1 MTGDIHGDPARLWS
15 IEIFCNNHKTT
26 TDDWLICLGD
36 VGLNYYGAKS
46 KEEISLKNEA
56 AKLPIK
62 MFCIH
67 GNHERR
73 PIKED
78 GYKEIEV
85 TEGAIQGPILWDSR
99 YPNQYFAID
108 GAVYKIQTSERTLN
122 ALVCGGAYSVDKY
135 YRLQHGW
142 NWWSDEQPNEKTKK
156 KIWNITHDPKINDI
170 DVMLTHT
177 CPFRFIPTELF
188 IGGIDQS
195 TVDQSTEI
203 FFDNIYECYPN
214 DHKPFWYFGHFHG
227 NKYTDDYV
235 MLFDDIIKFGDK
247 VKSDE

>member
-1 MTGDIHGDPARLWS
+1 MTGDIHGDPWRFWS
-15 IEIFCNNHKTT
+15 IENFCNNHKTT

-85 TEGAIQGPILWDSR
+85 TEGAIQGPMLWDSR

-122 ALVCGGAYSVDKY
+122 ALVCGGAYSVDKF
-135 YRLQHGW
+135 YRLQFRA
-142 NWWSDEQPNEKTKK
+142 NWWPDEQPNELTKGLVRLMATRYP
-156 KIWNITHDPKINDI
+156 IDI
-170 DVMLTHT
+170 MLTHT
-177 CPFRFIPTELF
+177 CPLRFEPKELF
-188 IGGIDQS
+188 LDCIDQS
-195 TVDQSTEI
+195 TVDTSTEE
-203 FFDNIYECYPN
+203 FFDDLYEQFPAN
-214 DHKPFWYFGHFHG
+214 KKPMWYFGHFHG
-227 NKYTDDYV
+227 DKYTDDYV
-235 MLFDDIIKFGDK
+235 MLFNDIIELK
-247 VKSDE
+247 

>member
-1 MTGDIHGDPARLWS
+1 MTGDIHGDPWRFWS
-15 IEIFCNNHKTT
+15 IENFCNNHKTT

-85 TEGAIQGPILWDSR
+85 TEGAIQGPMLWDSR

-108 GAVYKIQTSERTLN
+108 GAVYKIQTSERILN
-122 ALVCGGAYSVDKY
+122 ALVCGGAYSVDKF
-135 YRLQHGW
+135 YRLQFRA
-142 NWWSDEQPNEKTKK
+142 NWWPDEQPNELTKGLVRLMATRYP
-156 KIWNITHDPKINDI
+156 IDI
-170 DVMLTHT
+170 MLTHT
-177 CPFRFIPTELF
+177 CPLRFEPKELF
-188 IGGIDQS
+188 LDCIDQS
-195 TVDQSTEI
+195 TVDTSTEE
-203 FFDNIYECYPN
+203 FFDDLYEQFPAN
-214 DHKPFWYFGHFHG
+214 KKPMWYFGHFHG
-227 NKYTDDYV
+227 DKYTDDYV
-235 MLFDDIIKFGDK
+235 MLFVDIIELK
-247 VKSDE
+247 

>member
-1 MTGDIHGDPARLWS
+1 MTGDIHGDPWRFWS
-15 IEIFCNNHKTT
+15 IENFCNNHKTT

-46 KEEISLKNEA
+46 KKEISLKNEA

-85 TEGAIQGPILWDSR
+85 TKGAIQGPMLWDSR

-122 ALVCGGAYSVDKY
+122 ALVCGGAYSVDKF
-135 YRLQHGW
+135 YRLQFRA
-142 NWWSDEQPNEKTKK
+142 NWWPDEQPNELTKGLVRLMATRYP
-156 KIWNITHDPKINDI
+156 IDI
-170 DVMLTHT
+170 MLTHT
-177 CPFRFIPTELF
+177 CPLRFEPKELF
-188 IGGIDQS
+188 LDCIDQS
-195 TVDQSTEI
+195 TVDTSTEE
-203 FFDNIYECYPN
+203 FFDDLYEQFPAN
-214 DHKPFWYFGHFHG
+214 KKPMWYFGHFHG
-227 NKYTDDYV
+227 DKYTDDYV
-235 MLFDDIIKFGDK
+235 MLFVDIIELK
-247 VKSDE
+247 

>member
-1 MTGDIHGDPARLWS
+1 MAVYMTGDIHGDPWRFWS
-15 IEIFCNNHKTT
+15 IENFCNNHKTT

-85 TEGAIQGPILWDSR
+85 TEGAIQGPMLWDSR

-122 ALVCGGAYSVDKY
+122 ALVCGGAYSVDKF
-135 YRLQHGW
+135 YRLQFRA
-142 NWWSDEQPNEKTKK
+142 NWWPDEQPNELTKGLVRLMATRYP
-156 KIWNITHDPKINDI
+156 IDI
-170 DVMLTHT
+170 MLTHT
-177 CPFRFIPTELF
+177 CPLRFEPKELF
-188 IGGIDQS
+188 LDCIDQS
-195 TVDQSTEI
+195 TVDTSTEE
-203 FFDNIYECYPN
+203 FFDDLYEQFPAN
-214 DHKPFWYFGHFHG
+214 KKPMWYFGHFHG
-227 NKYTDDYV
+227 DKYTDDYV
-235 MLFDDIIKFGDK
+235 MLFVDIIELK
-247 VKSDE
+247 

>member
-1 MTGDIHGDPARLWS
+1 MSVYITGDIHGDPWRFWS
-15 IEIFCNNHKTT
+15 IENFCNNHKTT

-46 KEEISLKNEA
+46 KKEISLKNEA

-85 TEGAIQGPILWDSR
+85 TEGAIQGPMLWDSR

-122 ALVCGGAYSVDKY
+122 ALVCGGAYSVDKF
-135 YRLQHGW
+135 YRLQFRA
-142 NWWSDEQPNEKTKK
+142 NWWPDEQPNELTKGLVRFMATRYP
-156 KIWNITHDPKINDI
+156 IDI
-170 DVMLTHT
+170 MLTHT
-177 CPFRFIPTELF
+177 CPLRFEPKELF
-188 IGGIDQS
+188 LDCIDQS
-195 TVDQSTEI
+195 TVDTSTEE
-203 FFDNIYECYPN
+203 FFDDLYEQFPAN
-214 DHKPFWYFGHFHG
+214 QKPMWYFGHFHG
-227 NKYTDDYV
+227 DKYTDDYV
-235 MLFDDIIKFGDK
+235 MLFVDIIELK
-247 VKSDE
+247 

>member
-1 MTGDIHGDPARLWS
+1 MAVYMTGDIHGDPIRLWS
-15 IEIFCNNHKTT
+15 IENFCNNHKTT

-85 TEGAIQGPILWDSR
+85 TEGAIQGPMLWNSR

-122 ALVCGGAYSVDKY
+122 ALVCGGAYSVDKF
-135 YRLQHGW
+135 YRLQFRA
-142 NWWSDEQPNEKTKK
+142 NWWPDEQPNELTKGLVRLMATRYP
-156 KIWNITHDPKINDI
+156 IDI
-170 DVMLTHT
+170 MLTHT
-177 CPFRFIPTELF
+177 CPLRFEPKELF
-188 IGGIDQS
+188 LDCIDQS
-195 TVDQSTEI
+195 TVDTSTEE
-203 FFDNIYECYPN
+203 FFDELYKQFPA
-214 DHKPFWYFGHFHG
+214 DQKPMWYFGHFHG

-235 MLFDDIIKFGDK
+235 MLFDDIIELK
-247 VKSDE
+247 

>member
-1 MTGDIHGDPARLWS
+1 MAVYMTGDIHGDPIRLWS
-15 IEIFCNNHKTT
+15 IENFCNNHKTT

-85 TEGAIQGPILWDSR
+85 TEGAIQGPMLWDSR

-122 ALVCGGAYSVDKY
+122 ALVCGGAYSVDKF
-135 YRLQHGW
+135 YRLQFRA
-142 NWWSDEQPNEKTKK
+142 NWWPDEQPNELTKGLVRLMATRYP
-156 KIWNITHDPKINDI
+156 IDI
-170 DVMLTHT
+170 MLTHT
-177 CPFRFIPTELF
+177 CPLRFEPKELF
-188 IGGIDQS
+188 LDCIDQS
-195 TVDQSTEI
+195 TVDTTTEE
-203 FFDNIYECYPN
+203 FFDE
-214 DHKPFWYFGHFHG
+214 
-227 NKYTDDYV
+227 
-235 MLFDDIIKFGDK
+235 L
-247 VKSDE
+247 

>member
-1 MTGDIHGDPARLWS
+1 MTGNIHGDPWRFWS
-15 IEIFCNNHKTT
+15 IENFCNNHKTT

-85 TEGAIQGPILWDSR
+85 TEGAIQGPMLWDSR

-122 ALVCGGAYSVDKY
+122 ALVCGGAYSVDKF
-135 YRLQHGW
+135 YRLQFRA
-142 NWWSDEQPNEKTKK
+142 NWWPDEQPNELTKGLVRLMATRYP
-156 KIWNITHDPKINDI
+156 IDI
-170 DVMLTHT
+170 MLTHT
-177 CPFRFIPTELF
+177 CPLRFEPKELF
-188 IGGIDQS
+188 LDCIDQS
-195 TVDQSTEI
+195 TVDTSTEE
-203 FFDNIYECYPN
+203 FFDDLYEQFPAN
-214 DHKPFWYFGHFHG
+214 KKPMWYFGHFHG
-227 NKYTDDYV
+227 DKYTDDYV
-235 MLFDDIIKFGDK
+235 MLFVDIIELK
-247 VKSDE
+247 